1 MRPKDE
7 ESWSTL
13 VRAAAVHKHK
23 PLLDINETLNEG
35 EIPSIYY
42 RRKCRSVFTMKKLLA
57 SISKQQGS
65 DNQQPMTAKRTSI
78 RQSPTASTT
87 YEHVCIFCK
96 KKSKYL
102 KKTRNRGPLVQCRDL
117 RADHSIRKSAREKKG
132 SPILTIASCEIVAAE
147 ACYHRTCY
155 KNYTKAEASP
165 TVASDGCGESLED
178 KYVNLESV
186 AYAFD
191 YIRSD
196 VFANEKLVRLTEMT
210 ELLASYLT
218 SLGVDVIHKEAH
230 QTESPGRIWRCPPL

>member
-132 SPILTIASCEIVAAE
+132 SRILAIASREIVAAE

-155 KNYTKAEASP
+155 KNYTRAEASP

-178 KYVNLESV
+178 KNANLESE
-186 AYAFD
+186 AYQMLFD

-196 VFANEKLVRLTEMT
+196 VLCKREI
-210 ELLASYLT
+210 SQI
-218 SLGVDVIHKEAH
+218 D
-230 QTESPGRIWRCPPL
+230 